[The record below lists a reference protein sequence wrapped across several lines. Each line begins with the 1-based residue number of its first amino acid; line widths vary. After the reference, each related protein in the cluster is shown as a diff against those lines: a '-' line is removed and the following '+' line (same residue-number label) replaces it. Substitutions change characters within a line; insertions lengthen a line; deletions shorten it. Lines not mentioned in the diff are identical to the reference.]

1 LAHGRYNPFQQTVS
15 YDAGWVSQQFDGS
28 GTPNAAGW
36 HHCRCPAHNGNSTS
50 VLALKNAPS
59 GQLLVKCFR
68 GCAKSE
74 IHREI
79 DRLLQEG
86 RFELSRPAQNL
97 SASVN
102 DAGEHEQT
110 GWAARVWHSCQL
122 AEESLV
128 WKYLRGRGIALSPL
142 PSTLRF
148 HPNLTHK
155 PSDRR
160 WPAMVALV
168 QDVVGQPRAVH
179 RTWLS
184 LDGDAKAPIEPNKM
198 SLGPVGGCA
207 VRLGEATDT
216 VVITEGIETGLSVT
230 GILAGQ
236 PIWASLSTSGM
247 KAVQLPPSIRT
258 ITIAADNDAPGIEA
272 AQTLCRRLDAEGRSV
287 TMIKPNRKGA
297 DFNDIVLE
305 AAR

>member
-1 LAHGRYNPFQQTVS
+1 VHHGDSLT
-15 YDAGWVSQQFDGS
+15 ALG
-28 GTPNAAGW
+28 
-36 HHCRCPAHNGNSTS
+36 
-50 VLALKNAPS
+50 LKNTPS

-68 GCAKSE
+68 GCTKSE
-74 IHREI
+74 IHHEI

-97 SASVN
+97 SASAN
-102 DAGEHEQT
+102 DAGEHEQAR
-110 GWAARVWHSCQL
+110 WAARVWHFCQP

-128 WKYLRGRGIALSPL
+128 QKYLHGRGIALSPL

-184 LDGDAKAPIEPNKM
+184 LDGSAKAPIEPNKM
-198 SLGPVGGCA
+198 ALGSVGGGA
-207 VRLGEATDT
+207 VRFDEATDT
-216 VVITEGIETGLSVT
+216 VVVAEGIETGLSVMT
-230 GILAGQ
+230 ILNGQ
-236 PIWASLSTSGM
+236 PTWVVLGTSGM
-247 KAVQLPPSIRT
+247 TAVQLPPSIRT
-258 ITIAADNDAPGIEA
+258 VTIAVDNDAPGIDA
-272 AQTLCRRLDAEGRSV
+272 AQTLCRRLETEGRAV
-287 TMIKPNRKGA
+287 TMIKPNREGA
-297 DFNDIVLE
+297 DFNDVVRG